1 MSNRLALFPG
11 TFDPLTNGHV
21 SIIRRSLKLFDTVVV
36 LVTRNPSKRPLFTSE
51 ERMAMVGQCFTD
63 EPRLEV
69 AALDGLLAHYAAE
82 RQATAL
88 IRGLRGPSDFEY
100 ELQMAHMNRHL
111 AEGLETVF
119 LAAEAKGSYV
129 SSSLVREVAQLGGDV
144 STLVPKPVR
153 DALVNRLPGDTE

>member
-21 SIIRRSLKLFDTVVV
+21 SIIRRSLVLFDTVVV
-36 LVTRNPSKRPLFTSE
+36 LVTRNPSKRPLFTSD
-51 ERMAMVGQCFTD
+51 ERMAMVRECFANET
-63 EPRLEV
+63 RLEIDS
-69 AALDGLLAHYAAE
+69 LDGLLAHYAAE

-129 SSSLVREVAQLGGDV
+129 SSSLVREVAQLGGNV
-144 STLVPKPVR
+144 STLVPQPVR
-153 DALVNRLPGDTE
+153 DALANRLLGGIE